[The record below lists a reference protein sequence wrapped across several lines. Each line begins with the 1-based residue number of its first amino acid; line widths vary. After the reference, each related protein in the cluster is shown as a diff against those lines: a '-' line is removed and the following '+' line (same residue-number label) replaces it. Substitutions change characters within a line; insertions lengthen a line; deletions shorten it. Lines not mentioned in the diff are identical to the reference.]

1 MRHRSTDPVPMTK
14 DEARPARAAKPLTDP
29 VPTSKA
35 KKFMLS
41 VPGVIP
47 SRSEWYLNYY
57 ALNKRAG
64 LRPGHKK
71 RRMYRNNWKLSSGA
85 RGGEAANGPGPRGKR
100 KENLNV
106 FCCQAFVALG

>member
-1 MRHRSTDPVPMTK
+1 MEESEILTPDWKKNISFEIEVEVRHRSTDPVPMTK

-47 SRSEWYLNYY
+47 S
-57 ALNKRAG
+57 
-64 LRPGHKK
+64 
-71 RRMYRNNWKLSSGA
+71 LSGIWITT
-85 RGGEAANGPGPRGKR
+85 
-100 KENLNV
+100 L
-106 FCCQAFVALG
+106 